1 MRGISRH
8 DQTFDGPAAA
18 AGSAFGQAAE
28 GASEAPRVVV
38 LGGGFGGLATV
49 AALAKAPV
57 RITLVDRKNHHL
69 FQPLLYQV
77 ATAGLAPGDIAASIR
92 QVFRRQRNVTVAM
105 AEIEGVD
112 TAARQVRVR
121 VPERGEVRLDY
132 DFLVV
137 ATGVGPSYFGHDEF
151 AAFAP
156 GLKTIEDATAVR
168 AAVLGAFER
177 AELQASPADRTDLLT
192 FVLVGAG
199 PTGVEMAGAL
209 AELARAT
216 LAEDFRRI
224 DPRSARIVLVEA
236 GGRILPTFH
245 DSLAAKVH
253 RRLERMGVEIRCGRP
268 VEIVDARGVA
278 VGGERIDAGVVL
290 WTAGVRPTPAAAWL
304 GAAADR
310 AGRVRVGDDL
320 SVPGHAE
327 IFVIGDVAAR
337 EQDGRPLPGVAQ
349 VAIQGGRYVGRT
361 IAARVARRPA
371 PRPFRYFNKG
381 DMAVVGRNFAVL
393 ERGSLRLA
401 GLFAWLGWIL
411 VHVVSLALFN
421 NRLIVFTQWL
431 WSYFTF
437 ERGSRL
443 ITVAPSAPAP
453 GSPRPPPPPEAA
465 PASVPPP
472 SDSR

>member
-1 MRGISRH
+1 
-8 DQTFDGPAAA
+8 
-18 AGSAFGQAAE
+18 
-28 GASEAPRVVV
+28 
-38 LGGGFGGLATV
+38 
-49 AALAKAPV
+49 
-57 RITLVDRKNHHL
+57 
-69 FQPLLYQV
+69 
-77 ATAGLAPGDIAASIR
+77 
-92 QVFRRQRNVTVAM
+92 
-105 AEIEGVD
+105 
-112 TAARQVRVR
+112 
-121 VPERGEVRLDY
+121 
-132 DFLVV
+132 
-137 ATGVGPSYFGHDEF
+137 
-151 AAFAP
+151 
-156 GLKTIEDATAVR
+156 
-168 AAVLGAFER
+168 
-177 AELQASPADRTDLLT
+177 
-192 FVLVGAG
+192 
-199 PTGVEMAGAL
+199 
-209 AELARAT
+209 
-216 LAEDFRRI
+216 
-224 DPRSARIVLVEA
+224 
-236 GGRILPTFH
+236 
-245 DSLAAKVH
+245 
-253 RRLERMGVEIRCGRP
+253 MGVEIRCGRP

-310 AGRVRVGDDL
+310 AGRVRVEADL

-349 VAIQGGRYVGRT
+349 VAIQGGRYVGKT

-371 PRPFRYFNKG
+371 PGPFRYFNKG

-401 GLFAWLGWIL
+401 GLFAWLGWIF

-443 ITVAPSAPAP
+443 ITVAPLASTQLSMAPQ
-453 GSPRPPPPPEAA
+453 PPKPAE
-465 PASVPPP
+465 PASAPPP